1 MICAL
6 CNTNEANKKNT
17 HYLTDSIIRTCLNE
31 DGSNVREK
39 GFYFKM
45 SSKTPYVNF
54 NFQRGTSIQNLEETL
69 GRLPTEDEIE
79 KAKKIPYSVDFVFCN
94 ECEDIFTKIETPF
107 IERILPTLREE
118 DHEETN
124 ELELEDVKVI
134 KMFFYLQI
142 WRTSISVD
150 SFKVNTDSLENLR
163 ISILNYEQL
172 NIEDIPNFPIHL
184 TYLNVVGEQINYT
197 SNIICTIN
205 EQNSNIIIMND
216 FVLQFF
222 ENAESVNK
230 IDFHGLY
237 DYDNYL
243 ELVNKDNSIFKF
255 KIFNNEE
262 RVAFIL
268 KLQRIE
274 KVQKSISALQQMFV
288 ELWVSIFSNVPAPPI
303 VDLYVAY
310 LIVDNNDL
318 LLLTEEAV
326 THKTTE
332 FIAEFLR

>member
-31 DGSNVREK
+31 DGLNVREK

-45 SSKTPYVNF
+45 SNKTPYVNF

-94 ECEDIFTKIETPF
+94 ECEDIFTSIETPF
-107 IERILPTLREE
+107 IEKILPALREE
-118 DHEETN
+118 DHEQTN

-142 WRTSISVD
+142 WRTSVSLE
-150 SFKVNTDSLENLR
+150 SFKVNNVAMEDLR
-163 ISILNYEQL
+163 ISILNYSQL
-172 NIEDIPNFPIHL
+172 TTEDIPVFPIHI
-184 TYLNVVGEQINYT
+184 TYLNVVGEEINYT
-197 SNIICTIN
+197 SNIICTIT

-216 FVLQFF
+216 FVIQFF
-222 ENAESVNK
+222 ENTESVNK

-237 DYDNYL
+237 DYSNYL
-243 ELVNKDNSIFKF
+243 ELVNTDNTIFKF
-255 KIFNNEE
+255 KI
-262 RVAFIL
+262 L
-268 KLQRIE
+268 H
-274 KVQKSISALQQMFV
+274 S
-288 ELWVSIFSNVPAPPI
+288 
-303 VDLYVAY
+303 
-310 LIVDNNDL
+310 
-318 LLLTEEAV
+318 
-326 THKTTE
+326 
-332 FIAEFLR
+332 

>member
-94 ECEDIFTKIETPF
+94 ECEDIFTSIETPF

-118 DHEETN
+118 DHEQTN

-142 WRTSISVD
+142 WRTSISVE
-150 SFKVNTDSLENLR
+150 SFKVNNEAMEDLR

-172 NIEDIPNFPIHL
+172 TTEDIPVFPIHI
-184 TYLNVVGEQINYT
+184 TYLNVIGEQINYT
-197 SNIICTIN
+197 SNIICTIT
-205 EQNSNIIIMND
+205 EQNSNLIIMND

-222 ENAESVNK
+222 ENTESVNK

-237 DYDNYL
+237 DYGNYL
-243 ELVNKDNSIFKF
+243 ELVNTNNSIFKF
-255 KIFNNEE
+255 KIFNNED
-262 RVAFIL
+262 RLAFIL

-274 KVQKSISALQQMFV
+274 KVQKSIATLQKLFS
-288 ELWVSIFSNVPAPPI
+288 ELWFSLFSSVPTPQI
-303 VDLYVAY
+303 IDSYMIY
-310 LIVDNNDL
+310 LIADNSDL
-318 LLLTEEAV
+318 LLLTEETV
-326 THKTTE
+326 TQKTTE
-332 FIAEFLR
+332 FIAGLLQ

>member
-6 CNTNEANKKNT
+6 CNTKEANKKNT

-69 GRLPTEDEIE
+69 GRQPTEDEIE

-94 ECEDIFTKIETPF
+94 ECEDVFTSIETPF
-107 IERILPTLREE
+107 IERILPTLREQ
-118 DHEETN
+118 DHEQTN

-142 WRTSISVD
+142 WRTSTSVE
-150 SFKVNTDSLENLR
+150 SFKVNNEAMEDLR
-163 ISILNYEQL
+163 ISILNYDQL
-172 NIEDIPNFPIHL
+172 TTEDIPVFPIHI
-184 TYLNVVGEQINYT
+184 TYLNVIGEQINYT
-197 SNIICTIN
+197 SNIICTII

-222 ENAESVNK
+222 ENTELVNK

-237 DYDNYL
+237 DYGNYL
-243 ELVNKDNSIFKF
+243 ELVNTNNSIFKF
-255 KIFNNEE
+255 KIFNNED
-262 RVAFIL
+262 RLAFIL
-268 KLQRIE
+268 TLQRIE
-274 KVQKSISALQQMFV
+274 KVQKSIATLQKLFS
-288 ELWVSIFSNVPAPPI
+288 ELWFSIFSSVPTPQI
-303 VDLYVAY
+303 IDSYMIY
-310 LIVDNNDL
+310 LIADNSDL
-318 LLLTEEAV
+318 LLLTEETV
-326 THKTTE
+326 TQKTTE
-332 FIAEFLR
+332 FIAGLLQ

>member
-54 NFQRGTSIQNLEETL
+54 NFQRGTSIQNLEETI
-69 GRLPTEDEIE
+69 GRPPTEDEIE

-94 ECEDIFTKIETPF
+94 VCEDIFTSIETPF

-118 DHEETN
+118 DHEQTN

-142 WRTSISVD
+142 WRTSISVE
-150 SFKVNTDSLENLR
+150 SFKVNNEAMEDLR

-172 NIEDIPNFPIHL
+172 TTEDIPVFPIHI
-184 TYLNVVGEQINYT
+184 TYLNVIGDQINYT
-197 SNIICTIN
+197 SNIICTIT
-205 EQNSNIIIMND
+205 EQNSNLIIMND

-222 ENAESVNK
+222 ENTESVNK

-237 DYDNYL
+237 DYGNYL
-243 ELVNKDNSIFKF
+243 ELVNTNNSIFKF
-255 KIFNNEE
+255 KIFNNED
-262 RVAFIL
+262 RLAFIL

-274 KVQKSISALQQMFV
+274 KVQKSIATLQKLFS
-288 ELWVSIFSNVPAPPI
+288 ELWFSLFSSLPTPQI
-303 VDLYVAY
+303 IDSYMIY
-310 LIVDNNDL
+310 LINDNSDL
-318 LLLTEEAV
+318 LLLTEETV
-326 THKTTE
+326 TQKTTE
-332 FIAEFLR
+332 FIAGLLQ